1 MTLVSFP
8 PEVLKL
14 IASELSDIDLCNFCL
29 VCRILNSVV
38 QDDQVVWRAK
48 LLSIYDEPSSK
59 VPGKPYDWRRVY
71 QLRQQMIL
79 RGVPRTEFG
88 TGNLSDAEV
97 VDVIWD
103 VLHDARGYK
112 SETKEITGKNFN
124 ILNAL
129 KRPDR
134 TLGLLEGRG
143 NDCALAAAVGVLMTP
158 LLQLPEEKD
167 LYDLH
172 TMVYSTPAVSFDGYP
187 QFQVI
192 GALAKYFIYHIHKD
206 SESDML
212 YQKRLMQP
220 NEYPSWWEG
229 KLSDYVGPR
238 HQIPSKWYGAYAYA
252 QRTIRPQLQDFSDGP
267 LVDATLSMTSHNEF
281 QGSGSDVQTFTITH
295 GKISSTKRDP
305 TLRYNGVWKH
315 IEFRKSYHSHQWT
328 YEGVMLPGNNMIL
341 GHWRPPG
348 TLNSP
353 ENFRGNNGPF
363 VLWAVPEGSTIAGR
377 DDRLG
382 FPR

>member
-1 MTLVSFP
+1 M
-8 PEVLKL
+8 
-14 IASELSDIDLCNFCL
+14 
-29 VCRILNSVV
+29 
-38 QDDQVVWRAK
+38 
-48 LLSIYDEPSSK
+48 LLLE
-59 VPGKPYDWRRVY
+59 W
-71 QLRQQMIL
+71 
-79 RGVPRTEFG
+79 
-88 TGNLSDAEV
+88 A
-97 VDVIWD
+97 
-103 VLHDARGYK
+103 DARGCK
-112 SETKEITGKNFN
+112 SETKEITGKNFK
-124 ILNAL
+124 ILNSL

-143 NDCALAAAVGVLMTP
+143 NNYALAAAVNVLMTP

-167 LYDLH
+167 LYNLH

-192 GALAKYFIYHIHKD
+192 EALAKYFIYHIHKD
-206 SESDML
+206 SESNML

-220 NEYPSWWEG
+220 HEYPSWWEG
-229 KLSDYVGPR
+229 KLSDYMGPR
-238 HQIPSKWYGAYAYA
+238 HKIPSKWYGAYGLCPTFKAWYFVLTKTRAYA
-252 QRTIRPQLQDFSDGP
+252 QRNIRPRLHDLSDGP
-267 LVDATLSMTSHNEF
+267 LVDMTLYMINHNEF
-281 QGSGSDVQTFTITH
+281 QGSGCDIQTFTITH
-295 GKISSTKRDP
+295 GKISSTKPDP

-315 IEFRKSYHSHQWT
+315 IEFQKSYHSHQWT

-341 GHWRPPG
+341 GHWRRPG